1 MGHWTWRAWFICYY
15 SENITKFYLPLQPQP
30 ARPGRRDLVRDRSEI
45 YLSSE
50 SREAAN
56 CRLIEREKYNGNTFL
71 FINPTPDP
79 LWGQQSLRGLTQ
91 LYTFIRHQ
99 SLFWRRVH
107 STRAWSLQTWGKH
120 LLCSHIHCTPARHRR
135 ACDQRWWGF
144 IIVGGHG
151 GNSHSICTLHYRVKS
166 CHHSGRS
173 IKCLKTMAR

>member
-1 MGHWTWRAWFICYY
+1 MGHWTWNAWFICYY

-30 ARPGRRDLVRDRSEI
+30 ARSGHRDLVTDSSEI

-91 LYTFIRHQ
+91 LYTFIRYTK
-99 SLFWRRVH
+99 V
-107 STRAWSLQTWGKH
+107 
-120 LLCSHIHCTPARHRR
+120 CSG
-135 ACDQRWWGF
+135 DGF
-144 IIVGGHG
+144 IQLEPGACRLEVNIYCAVTFTALQHATAELVTSAGEVLSLWGTRRKQSYYVLYITEWKVVTIAG
-151 GNSHSICTLHYRVKS
+151 DPLNV
-166 CHHSGRS
+166 
-173 IKCLKTMAR
+173 